1 MKSTPKPPIGSMQ
14 KERCGID
21 MDTRSFMLGALIGN
35 GGGGGG
41 KAGTKFEDGEF
52 TVSSSTTD
60 IPVQMED
67 YDVLIAFFTGT
78 KPFGNT
84 YYTILQVEW
93 FDDVLCYQYAQPTLT
108 RLAGGTAKKI
118 GGGAYGKWKYV
129 AVKYEE

>member
-1 MKSTPKPPIGSMQ
+1 MQ
-14 KERCGID
+14 TERYGTD
-21 MDTRSFMLGALIGN
+21 MDLRSFILGEVLS
-35 GGGGGG
+35 GGGG

-52 TVSSSTTD
+52 TVSSNTTD

-67 YDVLIAFFTGT
+67 YDVLIAFFAGT

-93 FDDVLCYQYAQPTLT
+93 LGDLLCYQYAQPALT

-118 GGGAYGKWKYV
+118 GGGVYGKWKYV